1 MASVYIKKV
10 EIYGFKSFP
19 YKTIV
24 ELHPGITAIV
34 GPSGAGKSN
43 LFDAIKW
50 VLGEGSPKRLRVK
63 EMSDLIFSFLATMD
77 EKLTLRK
84 LSLS

>member
-34 GPSGAGKSN
+34 GPNGAGKSN
-43 LFDAIKW
+43 LLDAIK
-50 VLGEGSPKRLRVK
+50 
-63 EMSDLIFSFLATMD
+63 
-77 EKLTLRK
+77 
-84 LSLS
+84 